1 MSMDNIHQV
10 WYADDTTSCGS
21 FSSLRKWWDKLV
33 EVGTAYGYYRNAPK
47 TWLFVKEH
55 CYEKA
60 LEIFHGSDVSVTRDG
75 RCVLG
80 CPIAIGTDSFVTD
93 YLQNKVDMW
102 SRELQ
107 LLSNIALTQP
117 QAAYSAFIHGILNRW
132 TYLCRTCP
140 NINNCLQSLE
150 HLIRLC
156 LIPSLT
162 GRDAVNDIER
172 ENYFHV
178 TVEWV

>member
-1 MSMDNIHQV
+1 M
-10 WYADDTTSCGS
+10 
-21 FSSLRKWWDKLV
+21 
-33 EVGTAYGYYRNAPK
+33 
-47 TWLFVKEH
+47 KEH
-55 CYEKA
+55 LYEKA

-80 CPIAIGTDSFVTD
+80 CPIGTDSFVAD
-93 YLQNKVDMW
+93 YLKNKVDMW
-102 SRELQ
+102 SLELQ

-140 NINNCLQSLE
+140 NINKCLQSLE
-150 HLIRLC
+150 YLIRLC

-162 GRDAVNDIER
+162 GRDAVNDIE
-172 ENYFHV
+172 NYFHFQFIM
-178 TVEWV
+178 VEWV